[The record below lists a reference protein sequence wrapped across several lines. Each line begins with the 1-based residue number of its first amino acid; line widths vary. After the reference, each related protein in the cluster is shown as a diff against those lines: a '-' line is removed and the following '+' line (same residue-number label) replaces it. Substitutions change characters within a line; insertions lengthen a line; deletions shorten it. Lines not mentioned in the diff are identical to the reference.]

1 MHAEPDWHEPAKA
14 GAAGARHPGILIADD
29 MALLLTLLKFE
40 FESRGFLVWLAV
52 DGDDALDLYRRH
64 REEIDLVLL
73 DVQMPGRD
81 GPHAL
86 AALQQLNPDVLA
98 CFMTGNARLDAQEE
112 LLRRGAIWV
121 FNKPFRPSEVADR
134 LQSLGLFPN
143 SSVSRCDW
151 QAPSNGT
158 GRNASVGITDSRIRP
173 GKPR

>member
-1 MHAEPDWHEPAKA
+1 MNAEPDRHEPAKA
-14 GAAGARHPGILIADD
+14 GAASARHPGILIADD

-81 GPHAL
+81 GPHIL

-98 CFMTGNARLDAQEE
+98 CFMTGNASLYAQEE
-112 LLRRGAIWV
+112 LLERGATCV

-134 LQSLGLFPN
+134 LQSSGLFPN
-143 SSVSRCDW
+143 SAASLCDW

-158 GRNASVGITDSRIRP
+158 GRNASVCGADSRTRP
-173 GKPR
+173 GTPR